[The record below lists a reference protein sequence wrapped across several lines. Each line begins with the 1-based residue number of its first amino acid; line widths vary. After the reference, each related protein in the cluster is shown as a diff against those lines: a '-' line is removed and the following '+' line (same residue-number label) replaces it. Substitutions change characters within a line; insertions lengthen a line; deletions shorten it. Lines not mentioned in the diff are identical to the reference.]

1 MTSPAEDPNRPDI
14 RTLAAEIQETMT
26 LVDQLVR
33 EVKVGAE
40 AHQLQGRLVEL
51 ATILTK
57 RPDLT
62 ILPGL
67 VVRAY
72 SEVTDALGGI
82 QRSREAIQH
91 YSFERLQ
98 RSHAKLSEV
107 TNVTESATLELMNGL
122 DRALA
127 LIDTVGAMTPDKPEA
142 AQAVDALRN
151 EVNELFGHL
160 QFQDITAQQL
170 AGVGSLLEDIEAR
183 VQSVLKLFDA
193 GGDRNSAEATDGL
206 AYNPDATF
214 DDVQGRQAAIDA
226 TFATRRPDETGVTP

>member
-1 MTSPAEDPNRPDI
+1 MISPAEGPGGPDI
-14 RTLAAEIQETMT
+14 KTLAAEIHETMA

-127 LIDTVGAMTPDKPEA
+127 LIDRVGAMTPDNADA
-142 AQAVDALRN
+142 ADAIGSLRN

-183 VQSVLKLFDA
+183 VKAVLTLFDA
-193 GGDRNSAEATDGL
+193 GSRQPAAAPTAGL
-206 AYNPDATF
+206 AYNPDASF
-214 DDVQGRQAAIDA
+214 DDVRGRQAAIDA
-226 TFATRRPDETGVTP
+226 TFATRRGDETGVAP

>member
-1 MTSPAEDPNRPDI
+1 MSDNGARPATPDI
-14 RTLAAEIQETMT
+14 RSLAAEIQGTME

-33 EVKVGAE
+33 EVRVGAE

-51 ATILTK
+51 ANILDR
-57 RPDLT
+57 RPDLAV
-62 ILPGL
+62 LPGL
-67 VVRAY
+67 VVKAY

-107 TNVTESATLELMNGL
+107 TTVTESATIELMNGL

-127 LIDTVGAMTPDKPEA
+127 LVDQVGGMIPEKPEA
-142 AQAVDALRN
+142 TAAIDALRN

-183 VQSVLKLFDA
+183 VQAVLTLFDRNGVGASA
-193 GGDRNSAEATDGL
+193 GDSSAHL
-206 AYNPDATF
+206 AYNPDASF
-214 DDVQGRQAAIDA
+214 EGVEARQAAIDA
-226 TFATRRPDETGVTP
+226 AFGSAKTAS